1 MAYKKTSNYMPGA
14 VGFEQKSAMDTINQI
29 IGLGAGLAQSVQA
42 NRDRRDAYNQR
53 YLATLTQG
61 FEKITDNNILQ
72 QRLDSLAKFKEEKI
86 GNATAESM
94 DMFNLM
100 EQRLKN
106 QMANN
111 TDFDM
116 KYQSMI
122 DKHKGVADWVQ
133 MMYDYNKEGTT
144 EEQRAEIRKGK
155 DEKQFRL
162 EEEANFKK
170 MMQTYSYD
178 LRNWYGKHGNRID
191 PYMMNDMVT
200 SQSYMKSILDNW
212 RADDKIDETEYNL
225 YSSGISTGN
234 YQDLK
239 TFEDRRQGLADNL
252 AATDIKQ
259 FQALK
264 EQFDALGRA
273 LSTGSLS
280 NLLYGQYINQ
290 DLIGGDEEGYTKL
303 QPGDEVYLQD
313 AQVMVYEELKKI
325 NSSIT
330 GAAYQ
335 DLMVRDESFEKVPE
349 AYGFKGSWADYMK
362 TIEKP
367 FVPKDPKFK
376 DDLTTDSEG
385 DLVDKSKY
393 IENLK
398 ESYGDDWKSEY
409 DATQFG
415 ELEEA
420 KKSKKSVFYTKEG
433 IDDKFIKMGENDY
446 VGMNEIKKELD
457 KTIHSFEYREPSR
470 AAKRREDEY
479 KKILGEIKNKKNSII
494 ELQKKI
500 NFTIKDESN
509 VKRLK
514 KEISSLDSKLKTIK
528 KASEKQNYFFDE
540 NGIMSNKELDK
551 YNYNLAK
558 YYIEQYR
565 KGVYQDAPLKSMYR
579 PTIKMMGD
587 RYISD
592 EPVSPEEEILK
603 SQYWKKQRPRD

>member
-1 MAYKKTSNYMPGA
+1 MARDDYWNRGRREGVYQGTSA
-14 VGFEQKSAMDTINQI
+14 LDTLERVLG
-29 IGLGAGLAQSVQA
+29 IGSNIAGRVQE

-72 QRLDSLAKFKEEKI
+72 QRLDSLTKFKEEKI
-86 GNATAESM
+86 SDATAESM

-144 EEQRAEIRKGK
+144 EDERAVLRGNR

-162 EEEANFKK
+162 EEETNFKK
-170 MMQTYSYD
+170 MMETYSYD
-178 LRNWYGKHGNRID
+178 LRNWYEKHGNRID

-234 YQDLK
+234 YKDLK
-239 TFEDRRQGLADNL
+239 AFEDKRQGLANTL

-273 LSTGSLS
+273 SSAGSLS

-290 DLIGGDEEGYTKL
+290 DLIGGGDEEGYTKL
-303 QPGDEVYLQD
+303 QPGDEAMLQFSQ
-313 AQVMVYEELKKI
+313 AEIYKELKKL

-335 DLMVRDESFEKVPE
+335 DLMYRDESFEKVPE
-349 AYGFKGSWADYMK
+349 AYGFEGSWADFSK
-362 TIEKP
+362 NDFKINADIIDKDELTEEIEEIEKP
-367 FVPKDPKFK
+367 VSGQYGKIVYEQDEIDKELGLKGYP
-376 DDLTTDSEG
+376 SII
-385 DLVDKSKY
+385 KSKEPKPVKPTTEVY
-393 IENLK
+393 SLFKKYTDYDKKLK
-398 ESYGDDWKSEY
+398 QIRKNAPHNTEARSKVRKARDDVFRKLQDKGY
-409 DATQFG
+409 NIGLLG
-415 ELEEA
+415 EL
-420 KKSKKSVFYTKEG
+420 TKLPKREV
-433 IDDKFIKMGENDY
+433 KMTGAP
-446 VGMNEIKKELD
+446 GL
-457 KTIHSFEYREPSR
+457 
-470 AAKRREDEY
+470 
-479 KKILGEIKNKKNSII
+479 
-494 ELQKKI
+494 
-500 NFTIKDESN
+500 
-509 VKRLK
+509 
-514 KEISSLDSKLKTIK
+514 
-528 KASEKQNYFFDE
+528 
-540 NGIMSNKELDK
+540 
-551 YNYNLAK
+551 
-558 YYIEQYR
+558 R
-565 KGVYQDAPLKSMYR
+565 K
-579 PTIKMMGD
+579 
-587 RYISD
+587 
-592 EPVSPEEEILK
+592 
-603 SQYWKKQRPRD
+603 

>member
-1 MAYKKTSNYMPGA
+1 MANGYSNSRRGGARWRSSNPGLDTL
-14 VGFEQKSAMDTINQI
+14 EQILGITGNIANRVQDT
-29 IGLGAGLAQSVQA
+29 
-42 NRDRRDAYNQR
+42 RDRRDAYNQR
-53 YLATLTQG
+53 YLATLTEG

-72 QRLDSLAKFKEEKI
+72 QRLDSLVKFKEEKI

-144 EEQRAEIRKGK
+144 EEQRAEIRGGK

-225 YSSGISTGN
+225 YFSGISTGN

-239 TFEDRRQGLADNL
+239 AFEDRRQDLADNL

-273 LSTGSLS
+273 SSTGSLS
-280 NLLYGQYINQ
+280 NLLYAQYIDPNMV
-290 DLIGGDEEGYTKL
+290 GGDEEGYTEIT
-303 QPGDEVYLQD
+303 PETEGDLIT
-313 AQVMVYEELKKI
+313 AQINIYEELKKL

-330 GAAYQ
+330 GSAYQ

-349 AYGFKGSWADYMK
+349 AYGFKGSWDDWRKNDYK
-362 TIEKP
+362 GIATQINEETSQATIITPEDALPEGVERPKEGQTSKVVVVKDEIDKELGLPGFEKKIIHAEKP
-367 FVPKDPKFK
+367 KIKPPSAKINNLHKKYTDYSNKLKQIYKNSPNNAKAINKVKESRKDI
-376 DDLTTDSEG
+376 LSQLNSEG
-385 DLVDKSKY
+385 YNVGL
-393 IENLK
+393 
-398 ESYGDDWKSEY
+398 
-409 DATQFG
+409 FG
-415 ELEEA
+415 EL
-420 KKSKKSVFYTKEG
+420 TKLP
-433 IDDKFIKMGENDY
+433 K
-446 VGMNEIKKELD
+446 
-457 KTIHSFEYREPSR
+457 REP
-470 AAKRREDEY
+470 
-479 KKILGEIKNKKNSII
+479 ILGGAGRQGLRE
-494 ELQKKI
+494 
-500 NFTIKDESN
+500 
-509 VKRLK
+509 
-514 KEISSLDSKLKTIK
+514 
-528 KASEKQNYFFDE
+528 
-540 NGIMSNKELDK
+540 
-551 YNYNLAK
+551 
-558 YYIEQYR
+558 
-565 KGVYQDAPLKSMYR
+565 
-579 PTIKMMGD
+579 
-587 RYISD
+587 
-592 EPVSPEEEILK
+592 
-603 SQYWKKQRPRD
+603 